1 MALILRDMRNMGVAA
16 LMVVTSYVSRWWTTS
31 ATASNP
37 SCKRKRVGV
46 VLRADV
52 VCRFLSSF

>member
-1 MALILRDMRNMGVAA
+1 MMDDLGHRIQAFLQ
-16 LMVVTSYVSRWWTTS
+16 
-31 ATASNP
+31 
-37 SCKRKRVGV
+37 RKGVGV